1 MPGDTV
7 FVDLALNGKEIDG
20 GVVTAMDRED
30 YETLVEPWAGA
41 ALSLKLDR
49 SSTDPGTC
57 QGSRYVQL
65 GDNRLHRLIKRD
77 ELQEKEKEGGKHVV
91 DHINGDTLDNRRSNL
106 RVVNQGQNLSSP
118 QRSKTTRRPTTS
130 DMVGVD
136 YDKINGCWRARI
148 VKHNS
153 LLHSATFQTEDDAK
167 NWLTEMKAKH
177 AKEIGMDAE
186 PPERLERLA
195 GAHERID
202 AWYVEHAIG
211 ESEESRQ
218 LRLGKKVEH
227 NRGLKQDLQTKRA
240 RELAEVTE
248 ELKKDPTNVD
258 LINKKSKLE
267 RAETFSHNRATGEKQ
282 STEQSRKKF
291 NETRNSRAAAER
303 AKERAALESAEQTD
317 EVKAALKK
325 LDTKELLSKA
335 RLEGKQVDEKQKWR
349 DKADAERRAAFDA
362 LMAREGSTELLRQY
376 NIRLPVDRL
385 DMVERAPYNSILG
398 NVRGALGRHIKKN
411 QRESDI
417 ALLEFIDEFEKIMMR
432 ENVSKAKLKKSSQTA
447 TESSYSAESDLAN
460 ANREMDEF
468 LAEHEALYGEY
479 NGLCN
484 TTRRD
489 HVIINKS
496 PRRLQTSM
504 CAAKKRIEEMRE
516 NGDRPDLV
524 RFMDEIEWCMNRIK
538 QCESACHRL

>member
-1 MPGDTV
+1 
-7 FVDLALNGKEIDG
+7 
-20 GVVTAMDRED
+20 
-30 YETLVEPWAGA
+30 
-41 ALSLKLDR
+41 
-49 SSTDPGTC
+49 
-57 QGSRYVQL
+57 
-65 GDNRLHRLIKRD
+65 
-77 ELQEKEKEGGKHVV
+77 
-91 DHINGDTLDNRRSNL
+91 
-106 RVVNQGQNLSSP
+106 
-118 QRSKTTRRPTTS
+118 
-130 DMVGVD
+130 MVGVD

-218 LRLGKKVEH
+218 LRLGKKAEH

-240 RELAEVTE
+240 RELAEVTG
-248 ELKKDPTNVD
+248 ELNKDPTNAD

-267 RAETFSHNRATGEKQ
+267 RAEAFSHNRSTGEKQ

-291 NETRNSRAAAER
+291 NETRNTLAAAKR
-303 AKERAALESAEQTD
+303 SKERAALESAEQTD
-317 EVKAALKK
+317 EVRAALKM
-325 LDTKELLSKA
+325 LDTRELMAKSK
-335 RLEGKQVDEKQKWR
+335 LEGKQVDEKQKWR
-349 DKADAERRAAFDA
+349 DKADADRRSAFDA
-362 LMAREGSTELLRQY
+362 LMAREGSNELLRQY

-385 DMVERAPYNSILG
+385 NMVERAPYNSILG

-417 ALLEFIDEFEKIMMR
+417 ALLKFIDEFEKIMTR

-447 TESSYSAESDLAN
+447 TESLYSAETDLAN

-468 LAEHEALYGEY
+468 LAEHEALYAEY
-479 NGLCN
+479 NGLCK

-489 HVIINKS
+489 HVVINKS
-496 PRRLQTSM
+496 PKRLQMSM
-504 CAAKKRIEEMRE
+504 CVAKKRIEEMRDS
-516 NGDRPDLV
+516 GDRPDLV
-524 RFMDEIEWCMNRIK
+524 RFMDEIEWRMNRIK
-538 QCESACHRL
+538 QCESACRRL